1 MAELMKQG
9 AALAAPLSGEMKSIQ
24 DKSAMLDDYKHAT
37 APATPAAPAKTPTA
51 NVDKI
56 KPTAK
61 YGDRPSEQRIDTSSM
76 TKPLG
81 SFAKG
86 TDYVPKTGQYKLH
99 EGEAV
104 IPKEKN
110 MKTHTDKMKASLSGD
125 DKPKKEIKEIRTRKT
140 HDGHLVHTH
149 IHHSPAH
156 HPDEEHISA
165 DSAQLHQH
173 MDDHSGMAPN
183 DGEQPAAP
191 AAGQDAPAQLT
202 AAPSQPMA
210 PAAQPG
216 A

>member
-125 DKPKKEIKEIRTRKT
+125 DKPKKEIKEMHVRKSANGK
-140 HDGHLVHTH
+140 HIVKHVHHTG
-149 IHHSPAH
+149 
-156 HPDEEHISA
+156 HPDEEHVMDSMA
-165 DSAQLHQH
+165 DLHSH
-173 MDDHSGMAPN
+173 LDAHAGDPN
-183 DGEQPAAP
+183 QGEQPAP
-191 AAGQDAPAQLT
+191 AADGQEPPAQMT
-202 AAPSQPMA
+202 AAPSQA
-210 PAAQPG
+210 PATAAPMPG